1 MWFTRDFF
9 DLDGNGN
16 WEIPKDILNLINS
29 QPYVKKISE
38 IRRRF
43 VVRGAKEVFTV
54 WRRDTRLNH
63 AYTYNKGARN
73 ELQANIG
80 IWHKGIK
87 DDEHR
92 SIGIRL
98 GYGFNFS
105 GGRFGEP
112 LKVSEFLDIM
122 LGLLR
127 NNNSVTSKIWNN
139 LSPLYWVEYV
149 KENYE
154 LKKTNKNFEQLFDWL
169 KTEDVIWL
177 FFGRFIGIK
186 PKEDIPSILDEK
198 NSLVFIN
205 EFFEK
210 TLDFYG
216 EVLGKYYS
224 QS

>member
-1 MWFTRDFF
+1 MWFTSDFF
-9 DLDGNGN
+9 DKDGN

-43 VVRGAKEVFTV
+43 KVRGAKEVFTV

-87 DDEHR
+87 GDEHR
-92 SIGIRL
+92 RIGIRL

-112 LKVSEFLDIM
+112 LEVSKFLDIM

-177 FFGRFIGIK
+177 FVGRFIRK
-186 PKEDIPSILDEK
+186 EPKEDIPSILDEK

-210 TLDFYG
+210 TLDFYE